1 MYLSELFLQKLEN
14 EMESDNVLNALEA
27 CNIQFCREMD
37 VKEGDGIPS
46 DLLFSVDSQGNI
58 ARLNKK
64 GQELLDFWDA
74 YKEFDGKIPEEK
86 KDKMSVVHAAIALRN
101 RIGKMAAAE

>member
-14 EMESDNVLNALEA
+14 GTESENVINALKA
-27 CNIQFCREMD
+27 CNIQFCNEMD

-46 DLLFSVDSQGNI
+46 DLLLSVDAQGKV
-58 ARLNKK
+58 AGLNRK

-74 YKEFDGKIPEEK
+74 YKEFDGIIPEEK
-86 KDKMSVVHAAIALRN
+86 KEKMSVVHAAIALRN
-101 RIGKMAAAE
+101 RVDKITAME